1 VSQPPSP
8 KTPPSRRDFLG
19 IAWKGLGFLAAAELV
34 ALLGAYLW
42 PRLNKGRCAGG
53 IVTAGVAADFTPASV
68 TPFPEGRFYLVR
80 LADGGFLAL
89 SAVCSHLGCAVP
101 WNEKDQVFPCPC
113 HASVFDITGAVKS
126 PPAPRPLD
134 LLPVAIEGG
143 VVTVD
148 THKRIKRDRFE
159 PSQVVYL

>member
-1 VSQPPSP
+1 MGVV
-8 KTPPSRRDFLG
+8 
-19 IAWKGLGFLAAAELV
+19 WKGLGILAAAEFAAV
-34 ALLGAYLW
+34 LGAYLW
-42 PRLNKGRCAGG
+42 PRKEEGNSGGG

-89 SAVCSHLGCAVP
+89 SSTCSHLGCAVP
-101 WNEKDQVFPCPC
+101 WNERDQNFPCPC

-148 THKRIKRDRFE
+148 TRRKIKRDRFE